1 MTVLTQRQQQVLDML
16 ISYQK
21 ERGFPPTNQELAT
34 MLGCRSVNSAVENLR
49 ALEKKGVITI
59 KRGVARGITLHTA
72 EIEDNDA
79 AEIIRALLANEENAK
94 LRAVHWL
101 HERGVKV

>member
-1 MTVLTQRQQQVLDML
+1 MTTLTQCQQQVLDML

-34 MLGCRSVNSAVENLR
+34 MLGCRSVNAAVEQLR

-59 KRGVARGITLHTA
+59 KRGVARGITLHTTVK
-72 EIEDNDA
+72 DNEA
-79 AEIIRALLANEENAK
+79 AGIIRALLAKEENAK